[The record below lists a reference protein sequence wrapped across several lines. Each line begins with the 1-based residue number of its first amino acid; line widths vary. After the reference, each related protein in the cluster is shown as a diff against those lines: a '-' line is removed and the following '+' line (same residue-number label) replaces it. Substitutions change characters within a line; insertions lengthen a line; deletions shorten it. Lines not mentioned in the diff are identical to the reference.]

1 MSAVGMQYA
10 IEKHTILDINVDL
23 KSSYIVVPHSGLYD
37 KDKEQNL
44 LVVNLGHFSMVSMNQ
59 DRSSI
64 TSVKNLYDKGLSDDE
79 IVEFMVS
86 KSYDKFMLRLTDIQ
100 ILIVLE
106 GEDWEGTLATPQ
118 RCAMHF
124 LEPTSLEVI
133 LLKCLVCDDPR
144 LPKVK
149 MEAVLPA
156 VIINIEDDRVFH
168 LMSLIFSITEFGV
181 EIEKTV
187 ETQQKL
193 DTMSVTSSM
202 TSDLNRLMSEK
213 SLQHRRQHQSKQKTE
228 SEKKCEDI
236 VQAIDFQMDFIMKDL
251 NVALFKK
258 SPQEEK
264 ESDLLLDFKVLRVV
278 FKLVART
285 FDLTMNINVGSV
297 ELNFCDVDQQIGMLS
312 TPMTE
317 GEDKYMF
324 LLKFVQVS
332 KKSPEFH
339 SLHGSVVQL
348 VEMDVTSMTVL
359 LHQEALLALWECAR
373 SIMENVS
380 SLQAP
385 QIPSKDGSQLPTS
398 TSSRKITLPAI
409 REEGPSSVVAP
420 VRQAIDLKIL
430 LKIFAFRV
438 ELLNSQQSHAQFALD
453 GSSVDVIVK
462 KSYTEVLIKLRN
474 FSLYDPNPLTKHHEI
489 VTVMGEEA
497 LSIQVVMFNAEMM
510 DADSVDIAVSLKTS
524 AIRIFF
530 LNWFVTRIMNFIHPF
545 QTVQRMLEEAAK
557 EAAESALQNVQDAYA
572 KATRVSLNIDLQAPV
587 IVIPAN
593 STSTDALYFDM
604 GTLTVKNRFE
614 TSTTTNDSGQNAVI
628 DEITVGLQAMKLL
641 RVKLSPEEEV
651 LSECVLLK
659 PITCKVLVRRNLSAG
674 WYTTAPDIDCSGRLE
689 TVLLSL
695 SEDDYQMLLRIPN
708 ENMQEK
714 EDPPL
719 TPVMELNRPVS
730 QDTCEIRI
738 ERPKTLQS
746 LPITGPVTTTVK
758 FTFTM
763 DKLVVDLFSGGSEL
777 EYKTAD
783 LSKHE
788 EGLGR
793 FSLNFL
799 SLKGHVFSDG
809 TLSTSLLLVDCLLD
823 DTRSGTKSKITR
835 LMQRKTDAPQ
845 DVIQT
850 ETQEVAEE
858 SFKSMLDVTYQQ
870 KGEDSFVDVR
880 IFGFDLV
887 LSTEYLMKVGDFFAG
902 WTYQARMKEIAEDYK
917 SEIVPATT
925 KSSRTTTRTTASNKT
940 VTIAGS
946 CTHNIVPEKKGKM
959 TLNVRVEKPDI
970 IMVESVSDINTKAIV
985 LNKEL
990 TLKMRL
996 SDQHQVICG
1005 SIKDLELYSCV
1016 FNPKRR
1022 AETTYQILRP
1032 CCISIAGSTPGGEGL
1047 HLDICLTP
1055 VRLSVSPAIIELL
1068 TNVQKGLV
1076 LPEPQKIQKTEERTD
1091 YSDMWQ
1097 PKPFSEEQY
1106 WYFKTDEAEEASESI
1121 FLEEPLKPT
1130 VQGEL
1135 CIVSVSSIVIT
1146 VEAGVG
1152 NQTLPMIL
1160 IDMSFNGAINNW
1172 SSRLFIDSCM
1182 SLEIKY
1188 YNSALALWEPL
1199 LEPVEV
1205 QQENGI
1211 VAHVPWEL
1219 RLQMHMNPLEAPPV
1233 MSPTSESEVEVEEL
1247 HVQPPLMAIEIS
1259 SKENLE
1265 LTISKTCLDVLVNL
1279 GKSFQTALAGSLI
1292 RAEAVAP
1299 FTIKNDTG
1307 LAIAVIIENS
1317 PFKVLSRYT
1326 VSVVPFVWKNL
1337 QNLLTTSKVLQCDPK
1352 SQTDGKQPFMM
1363 KIPEYLEKEWSCD
1376 HELEANSAEYAV
1388 WTFGAFDSQQRV
1400 SLDLGMRTIQ
1410 QLGST
1415 VMTLY
1420 CPYWMLNKTGLLLTY
1435 RKSRKP
1441 GHESSGSPLKQ
1452 IDDSANVLYHPEHF
1466 KGPIMFSF
1474 KAKSFFGKKKASIKV
1489 EDSEWSDKF
1498 PLDVA
1503 GSSGLVHCKHADLV
1517 YKIGVYIQLTYS
1529 SLTKQVIFTPYYVLL
1544 NSASFS
1550 IEVQEAERPA
1560 DPWIIVEPNG
1570 CSPFWPRSSNTKHLR
1585 ARVAGSSEMTASFSY
1600 DTVYT
1605 TLLRLDNKYGGLNV
1619 DVQMA
1624 EGSVYISFMA
1634 YEPGLAPALIMNNLD
1649 VPVSYHEEDDSTPK
1663 FLEPKNGVMFTWTNP
1678 LGTKT
1683 LIWANHKKKQI
1694 SDDLRKSVLHKRSK
1708 TFIQSITEERNVSS
1722 SESQRDDD
1730 KYDGGDDGGSGD
1742 AGDCVINDDDC
1753 EGVNIKTIKSKLE
1766 KPWEKKKSL
1775 TEKAPL
1781 DGIGEFA
1788 PAVDK
1793 RAYWVSFLDGMQ
1805 RILLFTYDLNVAR
1818 DAQSAGEM
1826 ERIDQEITLAI
1837 HGVGLSLV
1845 NNYSGLENLYCCL
1858 ASSGVIWEMCK
1869 LNQKRFKPLNVMDT
1883 RLVEEAYVRYQQDLV
1898 LGEIPTVQ
1906 TLENGMEVDF
1916 EKGEL
1921 IKPHRRRL
1929 KRTYNTG
1936 LWLQMKTSKHQ
1947 MQLHAKVNR
1956 LQVDNQMPDC
1966 IFPVVVAPVP
1976 LPRSISAN
1984 SAFKPFLELSI
1995 VKRLMEHSPVV
2006 QYKYFK
2012 ALVQEFH
2019 IKVDIGFINALLQ
2032 FIEADVSDEDEQ
2044 MRFEEDCKVMNE
2056 PLKAHASLMSSAE
2069 QKNFYDLLHFSPLKL
2084 HWRWVER
2091 SRSGGTTF
2099 PECSDAELAY
2109 FERNYTFLTQRQLTS
2124 EVSTHYIGQLL
2135 KQLYGAI
2142 QGPGEFAEGLV
2153 LGVRSLLGHTVGGAA
2168 GAMSRIAGAMGK
2180 GVAALT
2186 FDKDYQRKRREQFAQ
2201 RPANLHTGLAQ
2212 SGKGL
2217 VMGVVAGVSGV
2228 FTKPVSGARE
2238 EGVEGFFKGMGKG
2251 MVGLG
2256 C

>member
-1 MSAVGMQYA
+1 MFY
-10 IEKHTILDINVDL
+10 
-23 KSSYIVVPHSGLYD
+23 
-37 KDKEQNL
+37 
-44 LVVNLGHFSMVSMNQ
+44 F
-59 DRSSI
+59 
-64 TSVKNLYDKGLSDDE
+64 
-79 IVEFMVS
+79 
-86 KSYDKFMLRLTDIQ
+86 
-100 ILIVLE
+100 LIV
-106 GEDWEGTLATPQ
+106 
-118 RCAMHF
+118 CF
-124 LEPTSLEVI
+124 
-133 LLKCLVCDDPR
+133 
-144 LPKVK
+144 
-149 MEAVLPA
+149 
-156 VIINIEDDRVFH
+156 
-168 LMSLIFSITEFGV
+168 
-181 EIEKTV
+181 
-187 ETQQKL
+187 
-193 DTMSVTSSM
+193 
-202 TSDLNRLMSEK
+202 
-213 SLQHRRQHQSKQKTE
+213 
-228 SEKKCEDI
+228 
-236 VQAIDFQMDFIMKDL
+236 
-251 NVALFKK
+251 
-258 SPQEEK
+258 
-264 ESDLLLDFKVLRVV
+264 
-278 FKLVART
+278 
-285 FDLTMNINVGSV
+285 
-297 ELNFCDVDQQIGMLS
+297 
-312 TPMTE
+312 
-317 GEDKYMF
+317 
-324 LLKFVQVS
+324 
-332 KKSPEFH
+332 
-339 SLHGSVVQL
+339 
-348 VEMDVTSMTVL
+348 
-359 LHQEALLALWECAR
+359 
-373 SIMENVS
+373 
-380 SLQAP
+380 
-385 QIPSKDGSQLPTS
+385 
-398 TSSRKITLPAI
+398 
-409 REEGPSSVVAP
+409 
-420 VRQAIDLKIL
+420 
-430 LKIFAFRV
+430 
-438 ELLNSQQSHAQFALD
+438 
-453 GSSVDVIVK
+453 
-462 KSYTEVLIKLRN
+462 
-474 FSLYDPNPLTKHHEI
+474 PL
-489 VTVMGEEA
+489 
-497 LSIQVVMFNAEMM
+497 
-510 DADSVDIAVSLKTS
+510 
-524 AIRIFF
+524 
-530 LNWFVTRIMNFIHPF
+530 
-545 QTVQRMLEEAAK
+545 
-557 EAAESALQNVQDAYA
+557 
-572 KATRVSLNIDLQAPV
+572 
-587 IVIPAN
+587 
-593 STSTDALYFDM
+593 
-604 GTLTVKNRFE
+604 
-614 TSTTTNDSGQNAVI
+614 
-628 DEITVGLQAMKLL
+628 
-641 RVKLSPEEEV
+641 
-651 LSECVLLK
+651 
-659 PITCKVLVRRNLSAG
+659 
-674 WYTTAPDIDCSGRLE
+674 
-689 TVLLSL
+689 
-695 SEDDYQMLLRIPN
+695 
-708 ENMQEK
+708 
-714 EDPPL
+714 
-719 TPVMELNRPVS
+719 
-730 QDTCEIRI
+730 
-738 ERPKTLQS
+738 
-746 LPITGPVTTTVK
+746 
-758 FTFTM
+758 
-763 DKLVVDLFSGGSEL
+763 
-777 EYKTAD
+777 
-783 LSKHE
+783 
-788 EGLGR
+788 
-793 FSLNFL
+793 
-799 SLKGHVFSDG
+799 
-809 TLSTSLLLVDCLLD
+809 
-823 DTRSGTKSKITR
+823 
-835 LMQRKTDAPQ
+835 
-845 DVIQT
+845 
-850 ETQEVAEE
+850 
-858 SFKSMLDVTYQQ
+858 
-870 KGEDSFVDVR
+870 
-880 IFGFDLV
+880 
-887 LSTEYLMKVGDFFAG
+887 
-902 WTYQARMKEIAEDYK
+902 
-917 SEIVPATT
+917 
-925 KSSRTTTRTTASNKT
+925 
-940 VTIAGS
+940 
-946 CTHNIVPEKKGKM
+946 
-959 TLNVRVEKPDI
+959 
-970 IMVESVSDINTKAIV
+970 
-985 LNKEL
+985 
-990 TLKMRL
+990 
-996 SDQHQVICG
+996 
-1005 SIKDLELYSCV
+1005 
-1016 FNPKRR
+1016 
-1022 AETTYQILRP
+1022 
-1032 CCISIAGSTPGGEGL
+1032 
-1047 HLDICLTP
+1047 
-1055 VRLSVSPAIIELL
+1055 
-1068 TNVQKGLV
+1068 
-1076 LPEPQKIQKTEERTD
+1076 
-1091 YSDMWQ
+1091 
-1097 PKPFSEEQY
+1097 
-1106 WYFKTDEAEEASESI
+1106 
-1121 FLEEPLKPT
+1121 
-1130 VQGEL
+1130 
-1135 CIVSVSSIVIT
+1135 
-1146 VEAGVG
+1146 
-1152 NQTLPMIL
+1152 
-1160 IDMSFNGAINNW
+1160 
-1172 SSRLFIDSCM
+1172 
-1182 SLEIKY
+1182 
-1188 YNSALALWEPL
+1188 
-1199 LEPVEV
+1199 
-1205 QQENGI
+1205 
-1211 VAHVPWEL
+1211 
-1219 RLQMHMNPLEAPPV
+1219 
-1233 MSPTSESEVEVEEL
+1233 
-1247 HVQPPLMAIEIS
+1247 
-1259 SKENLE
+1259 
-1265 LTISKTCLDVLVNL
+1265 
-1279 GKSFQTALAGSLI
+1279 
-1292 RAEAVAP
+1292 
-1299 FTIKNDTG
+1299 
-1307 LAIAVIIENS
+1307 
-1317 PFKVLSRYT
+1317 RYT

-1363 KIPEYLEKEWSCD
+1363 KIIGEMEQVYFENTTRHTMLSTCYNIHLRPTVIFKNHLPVQIVVCLANTSVESKLGTGQRLQLPTAEPGKCSLIVRIPEYLEKEWSCD

-1694 SDDLRKSVLHKRSK
+1694 SDDLRK
-1708 TFIQSITEERNVSS
+1708 
-1722 SESQRDDD
+1722 
-1730 KYDGGDDGGSGD
+1730 
-1742 AGDCVINDDDC
+1742 
-1753 EGVNIKTIKSKLE
+1753 
-1766 KPWEKKKSL
+1766 
-1775 TEKAPL
+1775 

-2069 QKNFYDLLHFSPLKL
+2069 QKNFYDLLHFSPLKIHL
-2084 HWRWVER
+2084 
-2091 SRSGGTTF
+2091 SFSLSSTGGGLKGVGQEAPHFLNVLMQSLGVTLTDMQDVVF
-2099 PECSDAELAY
+2099 KLAY

-2135 KQLYGAI
+2135 KQLYVLVLGLDVLGNPYGLVLGVAQGVEDLFYEPFQGAI

-2251 MVGLG
+2251 MVGLVTRPTAG
-2256 C
+2256 IIDFASGTLESVKRAADPSEEVTRLRPPRFMHPDGQVRPYVLYEAQGNKLLAELEKGRYSSTDVYMFHMGIVVGAKDVLLLTDKRIMYVVHNDVFGGWQVDWEYTWESLAAPPAVVEKGIFITTKEPRKKVLGIFGSADKGGKIILVNDVDQREVVQELWFSLEREKCLCLCAPNLAHIWFCLICSPHCGVQVLTACP